1 MTFVVD
7 AHTGRSLSEYAES
20 AHLVSAVQG
29 LQMEAQAVI
38 PRLEGRTVW
47 MVNSTA
53 EGGGVAE
60 MLPTMITL
68 LRDLGIHTE
77 WVVIESDEPRFFDL
91 TKRIHNMLH
100 GAGGSDFGP
109 DDRALFEAVNRAN
122 AAFLRQRVRP
132 GDVLIVH
139 DPQPVPLASILKEDV
154 DIVTVWRCH
163 IGLDEETP
171 TTRAAWEFLRPYVDS
186 YEHTVFS
193 APDYVPGFCSGHA
206 SIIYPG
212 IDPLSHKNRE
222 LGLHR
227 TIGVLAN
234 SGMATAPG
242 PLVMPA
248 YDSPAHRLSGDGDF
262 KPANE
267 PEDLG
272 LLTRPIVTQISRWDS
287 LKGFEYLLDAFA
299 QYKTRLHAG
308 AWSEDPVH
316 RTRQGLVRLVLAG
329 PDPESIQDDPEAIG
343 VLDDMRARYT
353 ALDPDVQQTIAI
365 LALPMRSLL
374 ENALMVNALQRAS
387 SIVVQNSLREGF
399 GLTIAEAMWKRVPVL
414 SNERACGPRQQIRD
428 TIDGR
433 LIADPRDTEEI
444 ITVLDDMLADATSR
458 TTWARN
464 AQRHVHE
471 KFLVFSQL
479 CEWMRLFARRST
491 EHAILPV

>member
-1 MTFVVD
+1 
-7 AHTGRSLSEYAES
+7 
-20 AHLVSAVQG
+20 
-29 LQMEAQAVI
+29 MEAQAAVQ
-38 PRLEGRTVW
+38 RLEGRTVW

-68 LRDLGIHTE
+68 LRDLGIATE
-77 WVVIESDEPRFFDL
+77 WAVIESDEPRFFEL
-91 TKRIHNMLH
+91 TKRLHNLVH
-100 GAGGSDFGP
+100 GEGNPELGP
-109 DDRALFEAVNRAN
+109 EDREIFEAVNREN
-122 AAFLRQRVRP
+122 AVFLKERVKP

-139 DPQPVPLASILKEDV
+139 DPQPIPLASMLKEDL
-154 DIVTVWRCH
+154 DILAVWRCH
-163 IGLDEETP
+163 IGLDEDTP
-171 TTRAAWEFLRPYVDS
+171 QTRAAWDFLRPYLDG

-193 APDYVPGFCSGHA
+193 APDYVPTFCAGHA

-242 PLVMPA
+242 PLVMPE
-248 YDSPAHRLSGDGDF
+248 YDSLAHRLSSEGDF

-267 PEDLG
+267 ADDLG
-272 LLTRPIVTQISRWDS
+272 LITRPIVTQISRWDS

-308 AWSEDPVH
+308 AWSDDPVH
-316 RTRQGLVRLVLAG
+316 RTRQELVRLVLAG
-329 PDPESIQDDPEAIG
+329 PDPESIQDDPEAID
-343 VLDDMRARYT
+343 VLADMRARYM
-353 ALDPDVQQTIAI
+353 ALAPDVQQSIAI

-414 SNERACGPRQQIRD
+414 SNDRACGPRQQIRD
-428 TIDGR
+428 TVDGR
-433 LIADPRDTEEI
+433 MIADPQDTEEI
-444 ITVLDDMLADATSR
+444 LTVLDDMLADAPSR

-479 CEWMRLFARRST
+479 CEWMRLFARRSGD
-491 EHAILPV
+491 HAILPA